1 MLAACRSLHAAGYA
15 VSAASDA
22 RPAAG
27 QWSRACSARFRVP
40 PPLHDPAGFVAGL
53 EEILT
58 RERHDVL
65 MLGSDAA
72 VLAVSEHRDRLERL
86 VKVGLPS
93 RDAVRRCVD
102 KLVLVEQAAAAG
114 VSCPETI
121 SCSSLV
127 DASMAAE
134 ALGFPVVLKP
144 RQTVF
149 EIEGQ
154 PMQQSGAL
162 AWDAGSLS
170 ERFADFGTPCLVQ
183 AVVRGPTVSC
193 SGVIAGE
200 GMIAFATSR
209 YARTFPPDG
218 GPVAFAETVEPPAGL
233 EQMIGALLTG
243 MGWQGVF
250 EVELVESDER
260 LFTIDLN
267 PRPFGSLELITK
279 AGAPLAAIWC
289 DWLLG
294 HQARHVTARPGVRY
308 RWEDADLRHF
318 WWQLRRRR
326 LRAALKV
333 IRPRRRVA
341 HAFFRLTDPGP
352 FLARI
357 LYLLGR
363 AFGRSTEAPAH
374 SVTAKRRDIEGAR
387 DYPIA

>member
-1 MLAACRSLHAAGYA
+1 MKHGYPLETSLGKPLEPKVSGEA
-15 VSAASDA
+15 VE
-22 RPAAG
+22 RIKLLT
-27 QWSRACSARFRVP
+27 QENTHLRA
-40 PPLHDPAGFVAGL
+40 
-53 EEILT
+53 E
-58 RERHDVL
+58 
-65 MLGSDAA
+65 LGS
-72 VLAVSEHRDRLERL
+72 VKDRLE
-86 VKVGLPS
+86 
-93 RDAVRRCVD
+93 
-102 KLVLVEQAAAAG
+102 
-114 VSCPETI
+114 TI
-121 SCSSLV
+121 ERIV
-127 DASMAAE
+127 
-134 ALGFPVVLKP
+134 
-144 RQTVF
+144 TT
-149 EIEGQ
+149 
-154 PMQQSGAL
+154 
-162 AWDAGSLS
+162 

-363 AFGRSTEAPAH
+363 AFGRSD
-374 SVTAKRRDIEGAR
+374 R
-387 DYPIA
+387 